1 MREIWKGSPLL
12 APVAPVLVS
21 CGSMEHPNLL
31 TVGWVGIVSTQP
43 PRLSISIRPERYSHG
58 LICQSGEF
66 AVNLPTRALTRA
78 VDWCGV
84 KSGREVDKFA
94 ALGLHPLAGS
104 AISAPL
110 LAESPAAM
118 ECRVFER
125 IPLGSH
131 DLFLA
136 DILAVNLEDS
146 LLDEKGKL
154 HLERAGL
161 LAYAH
166 GEYYALGKRV
176 GSFGC
181 SVRKRRPAPAQKS
194 GPAKGG
200 PGPRRGPKKP
210 RP

>member
-21 CGSMEHPNLL
+21 CGSMEHPNLI

-43 PRLSISIRPERYSHG
+43 PRLSISIRPERYSYG
-58 LICQSGEF
+58 LICESGEF

-84 KSGREVDKFA
+84 KSGRDVDKFA
-94 ALGLHPLAGS
+94 ALGLHALEGS

-136 DILAVNLEDS
+136 DILAVNLESS

-166 GEYYALGKRV
+166 GEYYTLGKRV

-181 SVRKRRPAPAQKS
+181 SVRKRRPGQTSPKAPAGGRK
-194 GPAKGG
+194 KG
-200 PGPRRGPKKP
+200 PGKP

>member
-1 MREIWKGSPLL
+1 MREVWKGSPLL

-21 CGSMEHPNLL
+21 CGSMERPNLI

-43 PRLSISIRPERYSHG
+43 PRLSISIRPERYSYG
-58 LICQSGEF
+58 LICESGEF

-94 ALGLHPLAGS
+94 ALGLHALEGS

-136 DILAVNLEDS
+136 DILAVNLESS

-154 HLERAGL
+154 RLERAGL

-166 GEYYALGKRV
+166 GEYYTLGKRV

-181 SVRKRRPAPAQKS
+181 SVRKRRPGRTSPNAQAGGRK
-194 GPAKGG
+194 KG
-200 PGPRRGPKKP
+200 PGNSRN

>member
-1 MREIWKGSPLL
+1 MREVWKGSPLL

-58 LICQSGEF
+58 LICESGEF

-181 SVRKRRPAPAQKS
+181 SVRKRRPAPAQK
-194 GPAKGG
+194 GG
-200 PGPRRGPKKP
+200 PGPRRGPEKP

>member
-1 MREIWKGSPLL
+1 MREVWKGSPLL
-12 APVAPVLVS
+12 APAAPVLVS
-21 CGSMEHPNLL
+21 CGSMERPNLI

-43 PRLSISIRPERYSHG
+43 PRLSISIRPERYSYG
-58 LICQSGEF
+58 LICESGEF

-94 ALGLHPLAGS
+94 ALGLHALEGS

-136 DILAVNLEDS
+136 DILAVNLESS
-146 LLDEKGKL
+146 LLDEKGVFLPAETGFAGAGEAGSIWRMRTWKTE
-154 HLERAGL
+154 HTSKKRAHTIT
-161 LAYAH
+161 AVN
-166 GEYYALGKRV
+166 R
-176 GSFGC
+176 F
-181 SVRKRRPAPAQKS
+181 R
-194 GPAKGG
+194 
-200 PGPRRGPKKP
+200 
-210 RP
+210 

>member
-1 MREIWKGSPLL
+1 
-12 APVAPVLVS
+12 
-21 CGSMEHPNLL
+21 MERPNLI

-43 PRLSISIRPERYSHG
+43 PRLSISIRPERYSYG
-58 LICQSGEF
+58 LICESGEF

-94 ALGLHPLAGS
+94 ALGLHALEGS

-136 DILAVNLEDS
+136 DILAVNLESS

-181 SVRKRRPAPAQKS
+181 SVRKRRPGQTSPKAPAGGRK
-194 GPAKGG
+194 KG
-200 PGPRRGPKKP
+200 PGKP